1 MRTLLVTGLVLSSA
15 AVAAADAPCLPKAHK
30 GETRQ
35 LGLVE
40 GAPVLCTVVA
50 GEAQSGSRVSACW
63 DVDLKTGS
71 LATRAPAQLPGH
83 GMSVALDAKGCYD
96 GYCLGKPEEGEIIVS
111 PSTDGRHLVIHA
123 NLTARVFDVKTKK
136 LVNSFGFRPEKGKD
150 DDAVSNAVV
159 DVLYVGDTIYAV
171 GSDAG
176 PYIGVWAFKDD
187 GTPRGL
193 IKEGGDSFSVYTG
206 TWSVI
211 DDGRVA
217 FSDEGM
223 RRLLIL
229 SSKDGKR
236 KLLKR
241 RVKVAPCKEGDISAY
256 LGESTDVPAAC
267 KKHIEKVFAP
277 YLGATIAAMPGGDLL
292 FALADKSGSELAVLD
307 SKSLA
312 EKKRIKLKQ
321 CAK

>member
-1 MRTLLVTGLVLSSA
+1 MRTSLVIGLVLWSVSA
-15 AVAAADAPCLPKAHK
+15 ASADAPCLPKAHK

-35 LGLVE
+35 LGLVD
-40 GAPVLCTVVA
+40 GAPVLCTMIA
-50 GEAQSGSRVSACW
+50 GEAQSGSRVGACW

-71 LATRAPAQLPGH
+71 LNPRAAAQLPGH
-83 GMSVALDAKGCYD
+83 GMSVALDAKGCFD

-111 PSTDGRHLVIHA
+111 PSTDGRHFVIHA

-136 LVNSFGFRPEKGKD
+136 LVKTFGFRSENGSD
-150 DDAVSNAVV
+150 DDSVSNAVI
-159 DVLYVGDTIYAV
+159 DVLYVGDTIYAI

-206 TWSVI
+206 TWTVI
-211 DDGRVA
+211 DENRVA
-217 FSDEGM
+217 LSDVGM
-223 RRLLIL
+223 RRLLIV
-229 SSKDGKR
+229 SSKDAKR

-241 RVKVAPCKEGDISAY
+241 RVKLAPCKEGDIAAY
-256 LGESTDVPAAC
+256 LGDDADVPAAC
-267 KKHIEKVFAP
+267 KKHIEKTFAP

-292 FALADKSGSELAVLD
+292 FALADRAGSELAILD
-307 SKSLA
+307 GKSLA